1 MKQIISFLVIVLTFL
16 ASSTSS
22 FECGQRKITFSGYW
36 PWQVAVY
43 HRKGSS
49 RDSYT
54 CGGTLISET
63 FVLTAARCVQSDDGD
78 GRRMFVR
85 MGVRNLQE
93 LDPNG
98 FQQHG
103 VREIHRVDRGNG
115 LRSDVA
121 LLELDSEV
129 EFTEYVQPV
138 CLNLAEELV
147 EQVGSFVSWGDES
160 SGLKSSISEVISD
173 EECLRSDL
181 QAYEEVRGSS
191 MFCVGFKTETTL
203 CNSDAG
209 SGIYFKRKGVWF
221 MGGTL
226 AARDSGYSCSAKS
239 NAAFNNIDNFVPW
252 IRNVTKI
259 QYSTEKL
266 DSIPCTTPTNK
277 PGMCVRI
284 EQCQNIYKI
293 ITSPTPQP
301 KYNYYIKQATC
312 TQPGVSRSICCQLAE
327 IESKHSTT
335 VVTIPELLPRN
346 CGKYLTD
353 KISRGSNADLMEFP
367 WMVWLIWKNKTS
379 GRQFVFCH
387 GSLVNKRYVLSSAW
401 CVNDDS
407 SILQQVRLGEY
418 DRRQDPDCNV
428 NDPKDCAPPVR
439 DYDVESFVGHPDL
452 DDDAARN
459 DIALIR
465 LKSDVTFEDHI
476 QPVCLPDTQSKPNE
490 YIISGWGATVKNG
503 DWARILQKATVPA
516 VDHSECRTAFGANP
530 EYHIGPGVLC
540 AGRNGTS
547 NVCTDDN
554 GSPLGYPVRS
564 DGGIRFV
571 QYGITSVFSCGANY
585 PSIYT
590 DVSFYMD
597 WIVDNMEL

>member
-49 RDSYT
+49 QDSYT
-54 CGGTLISET
+54 CGGSLISET

-103 VREIHRVDRGNG
+103 VREIHRVDRATG
-115 LRSDVA
+115 LGSGVA

-181 QAYEEVRGSS
+181 QVYEEVRGSS

-226 AARDSGYSCSAKS
+226 AARDSGSSCSAKS
-239 NAAFNNIDNFVPW
+239 NAAFNNIENFVPW

-266 DSIPCTTPTNK
+266 GKIQSHWLNPNNSDCFQIASHARLQPTSQE
-277 PGMCVRI
+277 CA
-284 EQCQNIYKI
+284 
-293 ITSPTPQP
+293 S
-301 KYNYYIKQATC
+301 
-312 TQPGVSRSICCQLAE
+312 
-327 IESKHSTT
+327 
-335 VVTIPELLPRN
+335 
-346 CGKYLTD
+346 
-353 KISRGSNADLMEFP
+353 GSNSA
-367 WMVWLIWKNKTS
+367 KTS
-379 GRQFVFCH
+379 TK
-387 GSLVNKRYVLSSAW
+387 SLRV
-401 CVNDDS
+401 
-407 SILQQVRLGEY
+407 
-418 DRRQDPDCNV
+418 
-428 NDPKDCAPPVR
+428 
-439 DYDVESFVGHPDL
+439 
-452 DDDAARN
+452 
-459 DIALIR
+459 
-465 LKSDVTFEDHI
+465 
-476 QPVCLPDTQSKPNE
+476 QPHSQST
-490 YIISGWGATVKNG
+490 IT
-503 DWARILQKATVPA
+503 
-516 VDHSECRTAFGANP
+516 
-530 EYHIGPGVLC
+530 
-540 AGRNGTS
+540 TS
-547 NVCTDDN
+547 NRQPASN
-554 GSPLGYPVRS
+554 RAYFEA
-564 DGGIRFV
+564 FV
-571 QYGITSVFSCGANY
+571 VNSRRLNQ
-585 PSIYT
+585 SIQ
-590 DVSFYMD
+590 
-597 WIVDNMEL
+597 LRP